1 MTLAVFTVKL
11 STLIRCRNV
20 NVISDISENIAN
32 IHDCAPAEI
41 PARTV
46 VPVLMDLEMYLI
58 QTLLPTI
65 HAAVQTLIMENDV
78 S

>member
-32 IHDCAPAEI
+32 IHDYAPAEI